1 MNASRQGSELKCVKC
16 GFGGCQTSDI
26 YVSLSR
32 EESIM
37 DVESGKFF
45 SVSCIE
51 CGYTE
56 FYRRQASIAG
66 AMMDLFVR

>member
-1 MNASRQGSELKCVKC
+1 M
-16 GFGGCQTSDI
+16 
-26 YVSLSR
+26 SLSR